1 VEKLSLTLGR
11 PMLSAKTGI
20 RTIDVGNALLAMHS
34 IRECSGVEDV
44 ANAVYLFESFFE
56 HYGDLECKIFV
67 D

>member
-1 VEKLSLTLGR
+1 
-11 PMLSAKTGI
+11 MLSAKTGI

-56 HYGDLECKIFV
+56 HYGNLERKIFV